1 MENRP
6 LIPLLFVSFRALFSN
21 ASLFI
26 PYIISMAVGIG
37 VIALPLFRTLMS
49 LENNPS
55 IALSP
60 SLIAMFALFIL
71 LSFIFSIIIYGWIFA
86 AIQPVVLGKKLD
98 VFSEFKA
105 GLSMSWTIFLQ
116 TLLAILAIALAAI
129 IGVGA
134 AMGIGA
140 IFKLSFGLG
149 MALAVI
155 AGALLLGCG
164 FLFFGFAMHVGAVLI
179 VDRAGALDSIR
190 KGFSYMKSKRNIALK
205 MALIAI
211 LLVMLSYFPAIAWG
225 LFHDEAD
232 AAALASSD
240 LVKYSLF
247 AMLTEIPAI
256 VVMTALL
263 IFYSLEYKGST
274 AGKGIAGTA
283 TEASAKRRK
292 SREK

>member
-49 LENNPS
+49 LDNNPS

-71 LSFIFSIIIYGWIFA
+71 LSIIIYGWIFA

-105 GLSMSWTIFLQ
+105 GLSMSLTIFLQ

-292 SREK
+292 SR